1 MDDIAKIHEEANL
14 NISTTYEEIFP
25 IMVVLL

>member
-1 MDDIAKIHEEANL
+1 MDVAKIHEEANL
-14 NISTTYEEIFP
+14 KISTTYEEIFP